1 MVNLRS
7 VAQENV
13 KDVKIQPIPKGTGVP
28 SKDALQ
34 STTSLVGHVLFSS
47 NSCWILDAQHYCGR
61 KYENVPIF
69 DRARLRPGDK
79 FAGPC
84 IVTEVS
90 SWFECRLEAPFLFLF
105 LFQIDS
111 TTFIIPDHHA
121 EIDDVANTLI
131 WPESQNVTRTVP
143 KTISDPI
150 VVQLVEGMLNPFFTQ
165 QTMDLL
171 TLTQLGFKTS
181 EMRWMRWYYE
191 WQCLQLCGSRYA
203 IGSSGL
209 SSSVSQEIARLLPN
223 DCCRKRTAL
232 RETGLWT
239 IWELHTRYEVLS
251 SLAILHSDKT
261 GFLSSWDESI
271 EEGEWG
277 CHPSLSHYQLSL
289 FPFLWSSK
297 VTCS

>member
-1 MVNLRS
+1 MTISFEENHVSLFTFSLDLEVEMVNLRS

-13 KDVKIQPIPKGTGVP
+13 KDVKIQPIQEGTGVP
-28 SKDALQ
+28 SNDALQ
-34 STTSLVGHVLFSS
+34 STTSLVGHALFSS
-47 NSCWILDAQHYCGR
+47 SSCWILDAQHYCGR

-69 DRARLRPGDK
+69 DRAHLRPGDK

-105 LFQIDS
+105 QIDS

-121 EIDDVANTLI
+121 EIDDVANILI
-131 WPESQNVTRTVP
+131 WPESQNVTRTTVP

-209 SSSVSQEIARLLPN
+209 SNNVSQEIARLLPD
-223 DCCRKRTAL
+223 DCCRRRTAL
-232 RETGLWT
+232 R
-239 IWELHTRYEVLS
+239 
-251 SLAILHSDKT
+251 
-261 GFLSSWDESI
+261 
-271 EEGEWG
+271 
-277 CHPSLSHYQLSL
+277 
-289 FPFLWSSK
+289 
-297 VTCS
+297 